1 MAEKIK
7 IEFGKK
13 PEAPEMEAPE
23 GMAPEAH
30 DAHMEAVTQGLQAI
44 LASEDINE
52 IKQIAQSLL
61 GEEEKEM
68 AVEAPSREEQ
78 MNAAMGGM
86 QE

>member
-13 PEAPEMEAPE
+13 PEAEMEAPQ

-30 DAHMEAVTQGLQAI
+30 DEHMAKVAEGLQAI

-61 GEEEKEM
+61 GEEQKEQAMEK
-68 AVEAPSREEQ
+68 PSRADQ
-78 MNAAMGGM
+78 MDAALGDI
-86 QE
+86 E